1 MWHLFFLIQG
11 RACHPECVWPICGS
25 NDFMQQTSGIKY
37 QRSTF
42 ENNNNNIVKSWQLI
56 NIKSLLAITSSVVPA
71 SNYKVRKSSNR
82 IGGGRELMASE

>member
-1 MWHLFFLIQG
+1 
-11 RACHPECVWPICGS
+11 
-25 NDFMQQTSGIKY
+25 MQQTSGIKY

-42 ENNNNNIVKSWQLI
+42 ENNNNIVKSWQLI